1 MGSAES
7 RFDGLRSRRVAGV
20 RVPVAERFVSRLLGL
35 ALLDRTEAGAGLLIP
50 RCRCVHTFGMRFAL
64 DLVFLDPE
72 VARSVASTRSPPH
85 RVVRERRADAV
96 LELPAGC
103 GQKSRALIRISPDG
117 GSSPGDRSRIRSS
130 IRLSRGSRAS
140 SHANIARAE
149 PTASTSAAPIALAS
163 GPASR

>member
-35 ALLDRTEAGAGLLIP
+35 ALLERTEAGAGLLIP

-72 VARSVASTRSPPH
+72 GREIRRVHAVPAR
-85 RVVRERRADAV
+85 RVVRDRRADAV
-96 LELPAGC
+96 LELPAEL

-117 GSSPGDRSRIRSS
+117 GSAWGPIRIRSS

-140 SHANIARAE
+140 SHANIAKAE

>member
-35 ALLDRTEAGAGLLIP
+35 ALLERTEAGAGLLIP

-72 VARSVASTRSPPH
+72 GREIRRVHAVPARAGGAGPPSASARARARPPTRLRRSVRN
-85 RVVRERRADAV
+85 
-96 LELPAGC
+96 
-103 GQKSRALIRISPDG
+103 
-117 GSSPGDRSRIRSS
+117 
-130 IRLSRGSRAS
+130 RGR
-140 SHANIARAE
+140 
-149 PTASTSAAPIALAS
+149 
-163 GPASR
+163 